1 MQWQHNFGRAS
12 VPALWGI
19 KFNLP
24 EENTMKH
31 VNFFL
36 LIILV
41 VVNLTGCSNDLFL
54 IDIGKYGYIDKSGK
68 IVINPQFEEA
78 YDFSKEGL
86 ALVKLSDKYGYID
99 KSGKIVINP
108 QFEDAYSFGEE
119 GLAIVKLSDKYGY
132 IDKSG
137 KIVINP
143 QFEDAY
149 DFGEEGL
156 ALVKLSDKYGY
167 IDKSGKIVIDTQ
179 FYYAEEFKN
188 GLALVGGEKYGY
200 INKSGKYVWSY
211 DKGADIYLGKDIVG
225 WHITKKTDIF
235 NSDDYFIMILDNHY
249 KFIGVTKIELRI
261 SVVKDAGVEQ
271 PFRIISYPIDSRAP
285 MWGFNKKS
293 ITAGAFVGN
302 RKGKFELLIVGDN
315 KTLASKIFEVR

>member
-1 MQWQHNFGRAS
+1 N
-12 VPALWGI
+12 
-19 KFNLP
+19 K
-24 EENTMKH
+24 
-31 VNFFL
+31 
-36 LIILV
+36 
-41 VVNLTGCSNDLFL
+41 
-54 IDIGKYGYIDKSGK
+54 KYGYIDKSGK
-68 IVINPQFEEA
+68 IVINPQFEKA
-78 YDFSKEGL
+78 YDFSKEGLAAVKINQKWGYIDKSGKIVINPQFEDAYSFKEGL